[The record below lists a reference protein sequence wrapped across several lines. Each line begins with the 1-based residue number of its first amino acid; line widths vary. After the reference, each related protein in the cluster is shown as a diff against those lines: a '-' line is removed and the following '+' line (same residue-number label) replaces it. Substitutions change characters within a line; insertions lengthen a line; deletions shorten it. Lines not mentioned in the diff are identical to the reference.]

1 MSIFLMSRIRQD
13 VPCPFKTV
21 CRSKLLHGQLP
32 AVLRLSARRLGLGII
47 HLLLLLLHGLS
58 GVFHFG
64 LCLPQ
69 LIVHFADA
77 AFQFCTAPVELLAL
91 FQILLLHTT
100 DTTAAYL
107 AAPIGQ

>member
-1 MSIFLMSRIRQD
+1 MYPARSKRSV
-13 VPCPFKTV
+13 VP
-21 CRSKLLHGQLP
+21 KLLHGQLP

-91 FQILLLHTT
+91 FPDSFGTLRW
-100 DTTAAYL
+100 
-107 AAPIGQ
+107 P